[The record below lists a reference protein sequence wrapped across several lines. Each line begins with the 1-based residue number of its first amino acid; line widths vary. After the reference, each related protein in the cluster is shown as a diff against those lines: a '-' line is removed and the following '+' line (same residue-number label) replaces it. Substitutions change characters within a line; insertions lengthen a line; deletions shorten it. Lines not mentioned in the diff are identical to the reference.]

1 MSEASSADL
10 SRKMFN
16 KFFRKRNISYGIN
29 DDSKVMWVIICREMI
44 NVHMIRIFDVPM
56 THRSGS
62 DSSKAVITR
71 KVFVELKPFDTSML
85 TF

>member
-1 MSEASSADL
+1 MSESSSADL

-16 KFFRKRNISYGIN
+16 KFFRKRNNSYDIN
-29 DDSKVMWVIICREMI
+29 DDSKVMWVIICRKMI
-44 NVHMIRIFDVPM
+44 NVHMMRIFDVPM
-56 THRSGS
+56 TQRGGS

>member
-1 MSEASSADL
+1 
-10 SRKMFN
+10 
-16 KFFRKRNISYGIN
+16 
-29 DDSKVMWVIICREMI
+29 MWVIIYREMI
-44 NVHMIRIFDVPM
+44 NVHIMRIFDVPM

-85 TF
+85 IF